1 MPWLRPSCFPHGARS
16 LPSVPVS
23 GPPALPAPAGRTTSC
38 ELHPG
43 TRGSGFEA
51 ARCHGPTTSRAR
63 LYPLAQ
69 HVTLGRQSMIA
80 GLFLFGLVLR
90 VSLESSVI
98 LAAALG
104 SAESAAR
111 TPYHSALRCHAP
123 RDFGGDGLRS
133 SSSFRSQGATPV
145 SYPVATRI
153 RPGTAA
159 GGHTPSAGVAES

>member
-133 SSSFRSQGATPV
+133 ASSFRSRGATAHDLFGGDAHIIEP
-145 SYPVATRI
+145 RGI
-153 RPGTAA
+153 AA
-159 GGHTPSAGVAES
+159 DQG